1 MKNLSLTFKN
11 TQLIDPKKLILNDEK
26 FSILGKCK
34 NYDELYESIKNE
46 GILTP
51 LLVNESNIVISGNL
65 RLCIAL
71 ELNLKMVPVTYTNVE
86 ESDIIKMLHTDINRE
101 KTMTEKLMI
110 YFILKEKYQIPR
122 GGRTDLNQELKE
134 KKKLFDEF
142 NPFSVHQTKT
152 INGYLEDYTPRQIKD
167 SFQEIE
173 DAGKVIKIPMV
184 TNDLKNKYSN
194 ISDDKEETDNTPKPV
209 FNLNNHITIH
219 YGKIFKTENLRTELN
234 HIQVIGGSVF
244 ISNVPKDKDW
254 KLIKEMKT
262 IGLILYTFKCVSID
276 NFTYQFV
283 FSKSD
288 KPPVKQLENLSFS
301 FNTFNE
307 YRLSS

>member
-11 TQLIDPKKLILNDEK
+11 TQLIDPKSLILNDEK

-51 LLVNESNIVISGNL
+51 LLVNESNVVISGNL

-71 ELNLKMVPVTYTNVE
+71 ELNLKMVPITYTNIE
-86 ESDIIKMLHTDINRE
+86 ESNIIKMLHTDIYRE

-122 GGRTDLNQELKE
+122 GGRTDLNEELKQ

-152 INGYLEDYTPRQIKD
+152 INGYLEDYTPGQIKD

-173 DAGKVIKIPMV
+173 DTGKVIKIPMV
-184 TNDLKNKYSN
+184 TNYLKEKHSIVPKDIEEKY
-194 ISDDKEETDNTPKPV
+194 TTPKPV
-209 FNLNNHITIH
+209 FNLNDHLTID
-219 YGKIFKTENLRTELN
+219 YEKIFKLENFITEVS
-234 HIQVIGGSVF
+234 HIQMIGGSVF

-288 KPPVKQLENLSFS
+288 KPPVKQIENLSFS
-301 FNTFNE
+301 LNTFNE

>member
-1 MKNLSLTFKN
+1 MKNSLLIFKN
-11 TQLIDPKKLILNDEK
+11 TQYIDPKKLILNVEK
-26 FSILGKCK
+26 FSVLGKCK
-34 NYDELYESIKNE
+34 NYEELYESIENE
-46 GILTP
+46 GIITP
-51 LLVNESNIVISGNL
+51 LLVNESNTVVSGNL

-71 ELNLKMVPVTYTNVE
+71 ELKLKLVPITYTNIE
-86 ESDIIKMLHTDINRE
+86 ESNIIKMLHTDIYRE

-110 YFILKEKYQIPR
+110 YFFLKEKYQIPK
-122 GGRTDLNQELKE
+122 GGRTDLNQKLKE

-152 INGYLEDYTPRQIKD
+152 INGYLEDYTPGQIKD

-173 DAGKVIKIPMV
+173 DTGKVIKIPMV
-184 TNDLKNKYSN
+184 TNYLKEKHSIVPKDIEEKYP
-194 ISDDKEETDNTPKPV
+194 TPKPV
-209 FNLNNHITIH
+209 FNLNDHLTID
-219 YGKIFKTENLRTELN
+219 YGNIFKLENLKDEVS

-276 NFTYQFV
+276 NYTYHFV
-283 FSKSD
+283 FVKSEV
-288 KPPVKQLENLSFS
+288 PPVKQLENLSFS
-301 FNTFNE
+301 LNTFNE

>member
-1 MKNLSLTFKN
+1 MKNSLLIFKN
-11 TQLIDPKKLILNDEK
+11 TQYIDPKKLILNVEK
-26 FSILGKCK
+26 FSVLGKCK
-34 NYDELYESIKNE
+34 NYEELYKSIENE
-46 GILTP
+46 GIITP
-51 LLVNESNIVISGNL
+51 LLVNESNTVISGNL

-71 ELNLKMVPVTYTNVE
+71 ELNLKMVPITYTNIE
-86 ESDIIKMLHTDINRE
+86 ESNIIKMLHTDIYRE

-110 YFILKEKYQIPR
+110 YFFLKEKYQIPR
-122 GGRTDLNQELKE
+122 GGRTDLNQELKV

-152 INGYLEDYTPRQIKD
+152 INGYLEDYTPGQIKD

-173 DAGKVIKIPMV
+173 DTGKVIKIPMV
-184 TNDLKNKYSN
+184 TNYLKEKHSIVPKDIEEKYP
-194 ISDDKEETDNTPKPV
+194 TPKPV
-209 FNLNNHITIH
+209 FNLNDHLTID
-219 YGKIFKTENLRTELN
+219 YGNIFKLENLKDEVS

-276 NFTYQFV
+276 NYTYHFV
-283 FSKSD
+283 FVKSEV
-288 KPPVKQLENLSFS
+288 PPVKQLENLSFS
-301 FNTFNE
+301 LNTFNE

>member
-122 GGRTDLNQELKE
+122 GGRTDLNQKLKE
-134 KKKLFDEF
+134 KKKIFDEF

-152 INGYLEDYTPRQIKD
+152 INGYLEDYTPEQIKE
-167 SFQEIE
+167 SFQKIE
-173 DAGKVIKIPMV
+173 DAVKVIKIPMV
-184 TNDLKNKYSN
+184 TNDLKNKNSN
-194 ISDDKEETDNTPKPV
+194 LSDDKEETDNTPQPV
-209 FNLNNHITIH
+209 FNLNNHITID
-219 YGKIFKTENLRTELN
+219 YGKIFKMENLRTEVS

-254 KLIKEMKT
+254 KLIKEMKR

-276 NFTYQFV
+276 NYTYHFV
-283 FSKSD
+283 FVKSEV
-288 KPPVKQLENLSFS
+288 PPVKQLENLSFS
-301 FNTFNE
+301 LNTFDE